1 MDRFDTDP
9 RENYP
14 TRQQQASESIGR
26 RCDAA
31 WKRFSAGLAWLEA
44 EYSRLGYADNSQDTL
59 DEIDMRAAAIEAL
72 RARCEGRIA

>member
-1 MDRFDTDP
+1 MDRFDVDP

-14 TRQQQASESIGR
+14 TPQQRAAESIAR
-26 RCDAA
+26 QCDAA

-44 EYSRLGYADNSQDTL
+44 EHNRLGYADNCQATL
-59 DEIDMRAAAIEAL
+59 DEIEMRADALDAL